1 MAKHYLSKSKLLS
14 FLQCPR
20 RLYLEVKQP
29 ELASPSDGAMAIMAA
44 GHTVGEVARSL
55 HAGGVLIESQGNL
68 SEAIRQTVQHL
79 ADRQRKPLF
88 EATIQ
93 HDGTLVRT
101 DLLLPAKKA
110 WRLVEVKSST
120 SVKDYHLLDAAIQ
133 RFVLEKAGV
142 PVDSVAVQFIDN
154 TFVYPGKGCY
164 HQVKRNG
171 EVNSLFTQEDV
182 SADIGPLVKKDV
194 SGWIKA
200 ARKTLDGKLPP
211 MTDNCDDPYECPF
224 KAYCHADAPE
234 YPVDCLPRIGV
245 QAAGLRA
252 QGYDDIRD
260 IPAGVL
266 ANPVQERVRKLTIF
280 GKAELRPEAAAK
292 LSELGWPR
300 YYLDF
305 ETMNFAVPIWKGT
318 RPYQQVPFQWSC
330 HVGHEDGTMIHREFL
345 DLSGDDPSRAFAES
359 LLAAVNKRGPIMVYN
374 QAFEGRIVAELA
386 LRCKDLATPL
396 GAVAARFVDLLPI
409 TRENYYH
416 PAMKGSWS
424 IKSVL
429 PTIAAEL
436 DYAGL
441 EEVQDGGAAQ
451 RAFVEAIAPETAAS
465 RKKDLKRALLAYCER
480 DTEAMVRLAKFL
492 LGGTTKG
499 LAKLTHSARPAA
511 H

>member
-1 MAKHYLSKSKLLS
+1 M
-14 FLQCPR
+14 
-20 RLYLEVKQP
+20 
-29 ELASPSDGAMAIMAA
+29 
-44 GHTVGEVARSL
+44 
-55 HAGGVLIESQGNL
+55 
-68 SEAIRQTVQHL
+68 
-79 ADRQRKPLF
+79 
-88 EATIQ
+88 
-93 HDGTLVRT
+93 
-101 DLLLPAKKA
+101 
-110 WRLVEVKSST
+110 
-120 SVKDYHLLDAAIQ
+120 
-133 RFVLEKAGV
+133 
-142 PVDSVAVQFIDN
+142 
-154 TFVYPGKGCY
+154 
-164 HQVKRNG
+164 
-171 EVNSLFTQEDV
+171 NSLFTQEDV